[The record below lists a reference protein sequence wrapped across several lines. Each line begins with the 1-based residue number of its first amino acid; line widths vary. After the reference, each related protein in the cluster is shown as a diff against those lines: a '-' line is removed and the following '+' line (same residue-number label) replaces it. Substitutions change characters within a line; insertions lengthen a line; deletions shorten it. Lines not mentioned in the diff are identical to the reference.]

1 MATDRPTTYK
11 VTHKA
16 YALKREGKRLQFA
29 RWLEIGHAKQEAG
42 GMVRVFLDAL
52 PIGGFTGGLILSP
65 IGEMPPLPTLD
76 RPERPGD
83 DSDDD
88 EDENPF

>member
-1 MATDRPTTYK
+1 MADRPTSYNA
-11 VTHKA
+11 THKA

-42 GMVRVFLDAL
+42 GRVRVFLDAL
-52 PIGGFTGGLILSP
+52 PIGGFTGGLLLSP
-65 IGEMPPLPTLD
+65 IGETPALPTLD

-83 DSDDD
+83 DADDD
-88 EDENPF
+88 ENENL